1 MSEGAP
7 RKNQEMV
14 EFAAWILEVTKNQ
27 ERFPFAGID
36 PQSYAKAKAEE
47 EEFPGFATPIDTL
60 IARFRAEGMKVVL
73 SPDAASGNIYILP
86 AGSDDIENDSL
97 IPRHLL
103 ESGIMDGHLKV
114 LVRISKNRKW

>member
-1 MSEGAP
+1 MI
-7 RKNQEMV
+7 
-14 EFAAWILEVTKNQ
+14 EFAAWILEATKNR

-36 PQSYAKAKAEE
+36 PESYAKLKTFDEQD
-47 EEFPGFATPIDTL
+47 PGYATPIDPL

-114 LVRISKNRKW
+114 LVRISKTKKW